1 MLKAQMCVKPV
12 LQQPDFSK
20 IFYLQTD
27 ALVYSVGA
35 ILSQE
40 GGMSTLPNLKPKWH
54 PIVYFLNTFTPTK
67 RNYNI
72 YKREFL
78 GVVKALEH

>member
-40 GGMSTLPNLKPKWH
+40 GGMSTLPNLKPK
-54 PIVYFLNTFTPTK
+54 
-67 RNYNI
+67 
-72 YKREFL
+72 
-78 GVVKALEH
+78 